1 MNLTDEQREKL
12 IWAIQGILGV
22 MILALSVKNSAKVRT
37 KEMERIM
44 KNNAKR
50 EERLAKKN
58 YHYKEKLLK
67 KQYQQKLAKK

>member
-12 IWAIQGILGV
+12 ILAIQGILGV
-22 MILALSVKNSAKVRT
+22 MILALSVKNSTKIRT

-67 KQYQQKLAKK
+67 KQYQQKLRKK

>member
-1 MNLTDEQREKL
+1 
-12 IWAIQGILGV
+12 

-67 KQYQQKLAKK
+67 KQYQQKLQRNNCPHVTDMVK